1 MSKLLS
7 KKRIQDATEDQKTEE
22 EGASLSSEKMFNSTF
37 GNWKPVL
44 GKTKEAPKPI
54 HKQLKSKDFTSQES
68 GLLEEDSTLENSQ
81 RR

>member
-7 KKRIQDATEDQKTEE
+7 KRKLEPKDPTEAEE
-22 EGASLSSEKMFNSTF
+22 EGNSLSSDKIFNSTF

-44 GKTKEAPKPI
+44 GKNKEAPKPI

-68 GLLEEDSTLENSQ
+68 GLLEEDSTLENS
-81 RR
+81 